1 MLQQQKLEADKLQW
15 QMDQEQMRQTQLNA
29 DREMHMHMQEE
40 QARAAARYHE
50 LELAARR
57 QETALRR
64 EQAEAQANRAQ
75 EQDERRN
82 SLVERAK
89 RYGDILKN
97 ALPKMPQDIWEL
109 STYFDTVENLFLT
122 FEVPVEL
129 QTCLLRPFLSE
140 RALSL
145 IHY

>member
-1 MLQQQKLEADKLQW
+1 MLPQQKLEADKLHW
-15 QMDQEQMRQTQLNA
+15 QMEQEQIRQTQLNA
-29 DREMHMHMQEE
+29 DREMHIRMQEE

-50 LELAARR
+50 LELAARQ

-64 EQAEAQANRAQ
+64 EQAEAQASRAQ

-97 ALPKMPQDIWEL
+97 ALPEIPQDMATL
-109 STYFDTVENLFLT
+109 CLF
-122 FEVPVEL
+122 
-129 QTCLLRPFLSE
+129 
-140 RALSL
+140 
-145 IHY
+145 